1 MAAPLLGLASILG
14 REYANTLPTYKE
26 REDFLKVVSPQT
38 YYTNQLIEYLTDKFG
53 IYSSLPNAQNTIDR
67 AGRTVY
73 NNTQGMSQEE
83 YDRQMADMQARIS
96 TPEYAAMFENRMR
109 DDAYGT
115 INPVDPQYVG
125 PQTEDSV
132 TFQLGEAML
141 PRRLDSVPVESNFTP
156 AQLEILRD
164 RIYGTQEQTGPQQE
178 LVFPSGPGGEFA
190 PVGGAGGD
198 FMPQGGGDFMPQDSG
213 GFMPQGG
220 GKDNFDVQQEY
231 EQYLRG
237 GLIQRRR

>member
-1 MAAPLLGLASILG
+1 MAIPLLGLASILG
-14 REYANTLPTYKE
+14 REYANTLPTFKE

-38 YYTNQLIEYLTDKFG
+38 YYTNQLIDYLTNKFG
-53 IYSSLPNAQNTIDR
+53 IASDLPYAQNTVDR
-67 AGRTVY
+67 AGRIVY
-73 NNTQGMSQEE
+73 NNAPQGMSQEE
-83 YDRQMADMQARIS
+83 YDRQMADMRARTNS
-96 TPEYAAMFENRMR
+96 PEGIARFENTMR
-109 DDAYGT
+109 DMEYGT

-156 AQLEILRD
+156 AQLEVLRD

-178 LVFPSGPGGEFA
+178 APFVMPGPGGDDM
-190 PVGGAGGD
+190 PQGGAGGD
-198 FMPQGGGDFMPQDSG
+198 FMPQGGG

-220 GKDNFDVQQEY
+220 GKDDFDVQQEY

>member
-53 IYSSLPNAQNTIDR
+53 IDSDLSRAQNTIDR

-73 NNTQGMSQEE
+73 NNTQGISQEE

-178 LVFPSGPGGEFA
+178 APFVMPGPGGEY
-190 PVGGAGGD
+190 
-198 FMPQGGGDFMPQDSG
+198 MPQGGAGGDFMPQDSG

-220 GKDNFDVQQEY
+220 GKDEFDVQQEY

>member
-1 MAAPLLGLASILG
+1 MAIPLLGLASILG
-14 REYANTLPTYKE
+14 REYANSQPTVQQ
-26 REDFLKVVSPQT
+26 RDDILKVLSPQT
-38 YYTNQLIEYLTDKFG
+38 YYGNQLIQYLADKFNPEIG
-53 IYSSLPNAQNTIDR
+53 SGLNRAQNVSDYYGEKLYYDSR
-67 AGRTVY
+67 PE
-73 NNTQGMSQEE
+73 NQLSQEE
-83 YDRQMADMQARIS
+83 YDKQMAALSAKTS
-96 TPEYAAMFENRMR
+96 TPESQIRFENTLR
-109 DDAYGT
+109 DMEYGT
-115 INPVDPQYVG
+115 ISPVDSNYVG

-178 LVFPSGPGGEFA
+178 TPFVMPGPGG
-190 PVGGAGGD
+190 D
-198 FMPQGGGDFMPQDSG
+198 YMPQGGGGFMPQDG
-213 GFMPQGG
+213 GY
-220 GKDNFDVQQEY
+220 GKNNFDIEEY

>member
-1 MAAPLLGLASILG
+1 MAIPLLGLASILG
-14 REYANTLPTYKE
+14 REYANSQPTVQQ
-26 REDFLKVVSPQT
+26 RDDILKVLSPQT
-38 YYTNQLIEYLTDKFG
+38 YYGNQLIQYLADKFNPEIG
-53 IYSSLPNAQNTIDR
+53 SGLNRAQNVSDYYGEKLYYDSR
-67 AGRTVY
+67 PE
-73 NNTQGMSQEE
+73 NQLSQEE
-83 YDRQMADMQARIS
+83 YDRQMAELSAKTN
-96 TPEYAAMFENRMR
+96 TPESQIRFENTLR
-109 DDAYGT
+109 DMEYGT

-156 AQLEILRD
+156 AQLELLRD

-178 LVFPSGPGGEFA
+178 TPFVMPGPGG
-190 PVGGAGGD
+190 D
-198 FMPQGGGDFMPQDSG
+198 YMPQGGGDFMPQDG
-213 GFMPQGG
+213 GY
-220 GKDNFDVQQEY
+220 GKDEFDVQQEY